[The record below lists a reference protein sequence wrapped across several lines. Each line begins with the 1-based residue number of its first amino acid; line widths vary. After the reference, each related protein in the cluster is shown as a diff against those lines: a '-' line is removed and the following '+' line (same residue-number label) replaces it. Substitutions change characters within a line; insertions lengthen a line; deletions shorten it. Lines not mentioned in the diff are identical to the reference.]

1 MDLYDCVLPFFSLLE
16 VLHCDR
22 KLFLVFE
29 FLDYDLKKFMDK
41 NAPAGIPQS
50 TAKVR
55 EGGREGGREGV
66 WEGGKGEEGGEGREE
81 GREGGKGKE
90 GNGVH
95 EGKTDQREQLR
106 GDGGRYAHVNNRF
119 LLC

>member
-1 MDLYDCVLPFFSLLE
+1 MILLLSLLMCSSCLSLLE

-55 EGGREGGREGV
+55 EGGRVGG
-66 WEGGKGEEGGEGREE
+66 
-81 GREGGKGKE
+81 
-90 GNGVH
+90 
-95 EGKTDQREQLR
+95 
-106 GDGGRYAHVNNRF
+106 
-119 LLC
+119 